1 MNQKIVKRTK
11 ATPAKTIPL
20 PQLKQQK
27 GKPAA
32 QKKLSVQT
40 VIIAFAVF
48 SVVIIIWQWNR
59 SPETVPIKPAGVQT
73 ETATA
78 VTTGVETATSGATAP
93 AGGMSTATGTW
104 AAKSAA
110 GAEGAGLII
119 ADVRITPNQPLATD
133 TIKAVV
139 SLAGGDAT
147 GTTLTYQ
154 WKINEQSIF
163 EATDIILKDKPLK
176 RRDRISVVVTAFRD
190 GVAGPPAESRT
201 VVIHSPPPS
210 LEMKVVTPQVRLG
223 LPVEIQLTG
232 AAPDGDKVVFSLI
245 SPFVEGMMIEGNTGK
260 IAWTPQRVLPG
271 KLKFGAAAT
280 DTDGNKTMKVF
291 ELDMGIAP
299 GT

>member
-1 MNQKIVKRTK
+1 MNQKIVKKTK
-11 ATPAKTIPL
+11 ATPAKAIPL

-27 GKPAA
+27 GKPTA
-32 QKKLSVQT
+32 QKKLSLQT

-48 SVVIIIWQWNR
+48 SAVIIIWQWNR

-73 ETATA
+73 ETAAAVATA
-78 VTTGVETATSGATAP
+78 PGMETATSGATAAPGGGP
-93 AGGMSTATGTW
+93 AKG
-104 AAKSAA
+104 AA

-119 ADVRITPNQPLATD
+119 AEVRITPNQPLATD

-154 WKINEQSIF
+154 WKINEQAIF

-176 RRDRISVVVTAFRD
+176 RRDRVSVVVTAVRD
-190 GVAGPPAESRT
+190 GVAGPPAESKT
-201 VVIHSPPPS
+201 VVIYSTPPS
-210 LEMKVVTPQVRLG
+210 LDMKVVTPQVRLG

-232 AAPDGDKVVFSLI
+232 VAPDGDKVVFSLI
-245 SPFVEGMMIEGNTGK
+245 SPFVEGMMIDGNTGK
-260 IAWTPQRVLPG
+260 IAWTPQRVIPG

-280 DTDGNKTMKVF
+280 DTDGNKTMKIF

-299 GT
+299 GP